1 MLSHWVNDVLGE
13 LSQRLGK
20 IADIWNAM
28 GLEGEN
34 LRLRIHSLS
43 SHLFLML
50 DEMYSEEILAKQ
62 SIIDSI
68 KELKVKIKELESE
81 LGLTNNISETSSLV
95 MTEKL
100 FYDHFKALT
109 EKSSSI
115 LQTYNLLKEEE
126 KDLCARLDEPSVPE
140 TFIHVPNTEQIKIL
154 KENIDHLTLEKR
166 SRSLRLS
173 RLIQEI
179 KNLRDLLQQKTIDDE
194 EIITL
199 ITAPNPMENLSL
211 SKNFLDH
218 VTKLRNSLA
227 QEFVKL
233 DDDCQR
239 IIKEIM
245 HIAGRLDIDNGV
257 NIQQPV
263 SSRFLQHL
271 KEELNRLKKLQLR
284 SLASIISKC
293 QAELVVWWENCLV
306 GRDVRQS
313 YLISEGQELN
323 ESLLISLESE
333 ITKWKSFYLE
343 NEPLFKAIETWQ
355 CILSR
360 LRMSEEKMKDPSV
373 LKNRGGILLV
383 IDKEIKQ
390 LKRDLSRQYSILK
403 ELSMNYPN
411 VTVHGLSILD
421 YLDFSEH
428 QCRIEKENQNP
439 GNLSSSF
446 IKVGNSAK
454 RAFDANK
461 STLLTPISGKKPRTD
476 LLNSTIAAF
485 SSNSKLNAMQSPLLA
500 CSSMASLHGIGSTD
514 SLSSV
519 HTPITKAKS
528 SVQTPVTSCVSSSSS
543 PQKKIAST
551 ISTKRRSARLSGKKV
566 CSTLRVLQV
575 KNIQNNSDN
584 SFLSPLSTAPR
595 SAVKSSRTVN
605 NTPAPSLKN
614 RIQRAPFRT

>member
-1 MLSHWVNDVLGE
+1 M
-13 LSQRLGK
+13 

-140 TFIHVPNTEQIKIL
+140 TFIHVPNTEQIRIL

-245 HIAGRLDIDNGV
+245 HIAGRLNIDNGV

-263 SSRFLQHL
+263 SARFLQHL

-360 LRMSEEKMKDPSV
+360 LRMSEQKMKDPSV

-403 ELSMNYPN
+403 EISMNYPN

-446 IKVGNSAK
+446 IKVENSAK

-485 SSNSKLNAMQSPLLA
+485 SSNSKLNAVQSPLLA
-500 CSSMASLHGIGSTD
+500 CSSMVSLHGIGSTD

-528 SVQTPVTSCVSSSSS
+528 SVQTPVTSCVSSSNS

-595 SAVKSSRTVN
+595 SAVKLYNSLMIGFRRYSTV
-605 NTPAPSLKN
+605 
-614 RIQRAPFRT
+614 F

>member
-1 MLSHWVNDVLGE
+1 MLSPWVNDVLGE
-13 LSQRLGK
+13 LSQRLGM

-50 DEMYSEEILAKQ
+50 DEMYSEEIIAKQ

-68 KELKVKIKELESE
+68 KELKVKIRELESE
-81 LGLTNNISETSSLV
+81 LGLTNNIPETSSLV

-115 LQTYNLLKEEE
+115 IQTYNLLKEEE

-140 TFIHVPNTEQIKIL
+140 TFIHVPNAEQIRIL

-199 ITAPNPMENLSL
+199 ITAPNPLENLSL

-233 DDDCQR
+233 DGDCQR
-239 IIKEIM
+239 IIKETM
-245 HIAGRLDIDNGV
+245 HIAGRLNIDSGV

-263 SSRFLQHL
+263 SARFLQHL

-293 QAELVVWWENCLV
+293 QAELVVWWENCFV

-360 LRMSEEKMKDPSV
+360 LRMSEQKMKDPSV
-373 LKNRGGILLV
+373 LKNRCGILLV

-403 ELSMNYPN
+403 EISMNYPN

-485 SSNSKLNAMQSPLLA
+485 SSNSKLNAVQSPLLA
-500 CSSMASLHGIGSTD
+500 CSSMVSLHGIGSTD

-528 SVQTPVTSCVSSSSS
+528 SVQTPLTSCVSSSSS
-543 PQKKIAST
+543 SRKKIAST

-584 SFLSPLSTAPR
+584 PFLSPLSTAPR
-595 SAVKSSRTVN
+595 SAVKSSRIVN
-605 NTPAPSLKN
+605 NTPTPSVEN
-614 RIQRAPFRT
+614 

>member
-1 MLSHWVNDVLGE
+1 M
-13 LSQRLGK
+13 
-20 IADIWNAM
+20 
-28 GLEGEN
+28 
-34 LRLRIHSLS
+34 
-43 SHLFLML
+43 
-50 DEMYSEEILAKQ
+50 
-62 SIIDSI
+62 
-68 KELKVKIKELESE
+68 
-81 LGLTNNISETSSLV
+81 
-95 MTEKL
+95 
-100 FYDHFKALT
+100 
-109 EKSSSI
+109 
-115 LQTYNLLKEEE
+115 
-126 KDLCARLDEPSVPE
+126 
-140 TFIHVPNTEQIKIL
+140 
-154 KENIDHLTLEKR
+154 
-166 SRSLRLS
+166 
-173 RLIQEI
+173 
-179 KNLRDLLQQKTIDDE
+179 
-194 EIITL
+194 
-199 ITAPNPMENLSL
+199 
-211 SKNFLDH
+211 
-218 VTKLRNSLA
+218 
-227 QEFVKL
+227 
-233 DDDCQR
+233 
-239 IIKEIM
+239 
-245 HIAGRLDIDNGV
+245 
-257 NIQQPV
+257 
-263 SSRFLQHL
+263 

-333 ITKWKSFYLE
+333 
-343 NEPLFKAIETWQ
+343 Q
-355 CILSR
+355 
-360 LRMSEEKMKDPSV
+360 KMKDPSV

-403 ELSMNYPN
+403 EISMNYPN

-446 IKVGNSAK
+446 IKVENSAK

-485 SSNSKLNAMQSPLLA
+485 SSNSKLNAVQSPLLA
-500 CSSMASLHGIGSTD
+500 CSSMVSLHGIGSTD

-528 SVQTPVTSCVSSSSS
+528 SVQTPVTSCVSSSNS

-595 SAVKSSRTVN
+595 SAVKSSRIVN
-605 NTPAPSLKN
+605 NTPTPSVKN
-614 RIQRAPFRT
+614 RIHRAPFRT

>member
-1 MLSHWVNDVLGE
+1 MLSPWVNDVLGE
-13 LSQRLGK
+13 LSQRLGM

-50 DEMYSEEILAKQ
+50 DEMYSEEIIAKQ

-68 KELKVKIKELESE
+68 KELKVKIRELESE
-81 LGLTNNISETSSLV
+81 LGLTNNIPETSSLV

-115 LQTYNLLKEEE
+115 IQTYNLLKEEE

-140 TFIHVPNTEQIKIL
+140 TFIHVPNAEQIRIL

-199 ITAPNPMENLSL
+199 ITAPNPLEDLSL

-233 DDDCQR
+233 DGDCQR

-245 HIAGRLDIDNGV
+245 HIAGRLNIDNGV

-263 SSRFLQHL
+263 SARFLQHL

-293 QAELVVWWENCLV
+293 QAELVVWWENCFV

-360 LRMSEEKMKDPSV
+360 LRMSEQKMKDPSV
-373 LKNRGGILLV
+373 LKNRCGILLV

-403 ELSMNYPN
+403 EISMNYPN

-485 SSNSKLNAMQSPLLA
+485 SSNSKLNAVQSPLLA
-500 CSSMASLHGIGSTD
+500 CSSMVSLHGIGSTD

-519 HTPITKAKS
+519 HMPITKAKS

-543 PQKKIAST
+543 SRKKIAST

-584 SFLSPLSTAPR
+584 PFLSPLSTAPR
-595 SAVKSSRTVN
+595 SAVKSSRIVN
-605 NTPAPSLKN
+605 NTPTPSVEN
-614 RIQRAPFRT
+614 RIHRAPFRT

>member
-1 MLSHWVNDVLGE
+1 
-13 LSQRLGK
+13 
-20 IADIWNAM
+20 
-28 GLEGEN
+28 
-34 LRLRIHSLS
+34 
-43 SHLFLML
+43 ML

-115 LQTYNLLKEEE
+115 LQTYKSLKEEE

-140 TFIHVPNTEQIKIL
+140 TFIHVPNTEQIRIL

-199 ITAPNPMENLSL
+199 ITANPMENLSL

-245 HIAGRLDIDNGV
+245 HIAGRLNIDNGV

-263 SSRFLQHL
+263 SARFLQHL

-360 LRMSEEKMKDPSV
+360 LRMSEQKMKDPSV

-403 ELSMNYPN
+403 EISMNYPN

-500 CSSMASLHGIGSTD
+500 CSSMVSLHGIGSTD

-519 HTPITKAKS
+519 HTPITKVKS
-528 SVQTPVTSCVSSSSS
+528 SIQTPVTSCVSSSSS

-605 NTPAPSLKN
+605 NTPTSSMKN